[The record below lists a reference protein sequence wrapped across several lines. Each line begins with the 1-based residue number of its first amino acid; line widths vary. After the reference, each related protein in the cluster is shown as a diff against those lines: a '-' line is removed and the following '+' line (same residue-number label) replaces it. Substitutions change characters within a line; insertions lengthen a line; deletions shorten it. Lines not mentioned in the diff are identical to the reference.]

1 MSAPE
6 DVIYL
11 VAPTGHPNFGD
22 EFIAGAWLRTLARRR
37 PWSRV
42 VLDCPNPGMVGVL
55 HAGLHPRLTVTD
67 TLFRLAEAVHA
78 DVPEGD
84 GHWAGAARRAEDAVL
99 DRRILADVAPRLEA
113 GLDLV
118 RAASTIHALGGG
130 WVNEIWPDKIPVLAA
145 ASAIAEQSRAARGGR
160 DAVRLLATGM
170 GLAPAGLYDEPMSR
184 IWPRFDLIDV
194 RDDDSLSIARA
205 AVGAAPARVT
215 RSGDDAWA
223 VLGSGDLEDNGLGHG
238 EGTPGSDRPIV
249 LCLQG
254 DLLADRDS
262 AADDPADDSVAD
274 PAADPAGV
282 LADAVIA
289 ALRGWEVDGRPVAG
303 RDIAVVEAIPG
314 VDVRVW
320 ERIAHRAPDLADG
333 AHVVRFA
340 ELWDRGL
347 PARAGQ
353 RWLTTRFHPH
363 LIAAARGARGVALDV
378 HVRGYYS
385 VKHGSVVAA
394 GSGWPVASLD
404 DVAAAEP
411 GPGMPESAVERRR
424 AAKAGTV
431 EAAYPLNPVVKGM
444 TASAVKAR
452 RAGLRMV
459 RKVRRK

>member
-1 MSAPE
+1 MSAPD

-22 EFIAGAWLRTLARRR
+22 EFIAAAWLRMLARRR
-37 PWSRV
+37 PRSRV

-78 DVPEGD
+78 DVPEGHA
-84 GHWAGAARRAEDAVL
+84 HWADAARRAEDAVL
-99 DRRILADVAPRLEA
+99 DLLILADVAPRLQA

-194 RDDDSLSIARA
+194 RDNASLSIARA
-205 AVGAAPARVT
+205 VVGAAPARVA
-215 RSGDDAWA
+215 RSGDDAWVA
-223 VLGSGDLEDNGLGHG
+223 LGSGDLEDNGLGHG
-238 EGTPGSDRPIV
+238 EGTPGRDRPIV

-254 DLLADRDS
+254 DLLAARDS
-262 AADDPADDSVAD
+262 AADD

-282 LADAVIA
+282 LADAAIA

-303 RDIAVVEAIPG
+303 ADLAVVEAIPG

-347 PARAGQ
+347 PARTGQ

-385 VKHGSVVAA
+385 VKHGSAVAA

-411 GPGMPESAVERRR
+411 GPGMPESAVERHR
-424 AAKAGTV
+424 AAKAETV
-431 EAAYPLNPVVKGM
+431 EAAYPLNPVVEGM

>member
-1 MSAPE
+1 M
-6 DVIYL
+6 
-11 VAPTGHPNFGD
+11 
-22 EFIAGAWLRTLARRR
+22 
-37 PWSRV
+37 
-42 VLDCPNPGMVGVL
+42 
-55 HAGLHPRLTVTD
+55 
-67 TLFRLAEAVHA
+67 
-78 DVPEGD
+78 
-84 GHWAGAARRAEDAVL
+84 
-99 DRRILADVAPRLEA
+99 
-113 GLDLV
+113 
-118 RAASTIHALGGG
+118 
-130 WVNEIWPDKIPVLAA
+130 
-145 ASAIAEQSRAARGGR
+145 
-160 DAVRLLATGM
+160 
-170 GLAPAGLYDEPMSR
+170 
-184 IWPRFDLIDV
+184 
-194 RDDDSLSIARA
+194 
-205 AVGAAPARVT
+205 
-215 RSGDDAWA
+215 
-223 VLGSGDLEDNGLGHG
+223 
-238 EGTPGSDRPIV
+238 
-249 LCLQG
+249 
-254 DLLADRDS
+254 
-262 AADDPADDSVAD
+262 
-274 PAADPAGV
+274 
-282 LADAVIA
+282 IA

-431 EAAYPLNPVVKGM
+431 EAAYPLNPVVERM